1 MERAKR
7 RLDEEEALEQQREL
21 EQQAVGEQHD
31 VLNEEDDNEV
41 FEDETKETETENP
54 DQSFSDS
61 IVAKY
66 LDGSF
71 DQPQVTY
78 SLKLSDEFYEDN
90 FSAKEKKIQ
99 LKFLMMY
106 NENCN
111 ASRIEFSNLH
121 GWIMVCFIQVK

>member
-1 MERAKR
+1 MVRRLSGDPRLSQTSPDSIYHSISLEVERAKR

-21 EQQAVGEQHD
+21 EQQAVGEQND
-31 VLNEEDDNEV
+31 VLNEEDDSEV

-78 SLKLSDEFYEDN
+78 SLKLSDE
-90 FSAKEKKIQ
+90 
-99 LKFLMMY
+99 
-106 NENCN
+106 
-111 ASRIEFSNLH
+111 
-121 GWIMVCFIQVK
+121 